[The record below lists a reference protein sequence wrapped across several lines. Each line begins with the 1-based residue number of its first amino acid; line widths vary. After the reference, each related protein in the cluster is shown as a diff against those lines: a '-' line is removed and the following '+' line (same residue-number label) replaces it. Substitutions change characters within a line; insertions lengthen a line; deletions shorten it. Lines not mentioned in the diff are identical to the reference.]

1 MMLILH
7 APTTNQKN
15 QKREIETIWFNP
27 PFSKSVSTNVA
38 TTFLQLVMKHFPT
51 SHKLH
56 KIFNFNTGKVSRS
69 CINNMSKIIK
79 GQ

>member
-7 APTTNQKN
+7 TPTINQKN
-15 QKREIETIWFNP
+15 QKREREITWFNP
-27 PFSKSVSTNVA
+27 PVSKSVSTNVA
-38 TTFLQLVMKHFPT
+38 TALVIKHFPT

-56 KIFNFNTGKVSRS
+56 KMFNLNTDKVSCS

-79 GQ
+79 EH